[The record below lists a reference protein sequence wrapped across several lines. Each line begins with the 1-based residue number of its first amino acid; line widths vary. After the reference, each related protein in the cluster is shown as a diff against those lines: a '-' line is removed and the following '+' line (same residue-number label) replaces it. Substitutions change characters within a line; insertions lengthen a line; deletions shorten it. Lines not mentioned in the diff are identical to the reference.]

1 MSGFSENIHGLRPRS
16 SCIAENLPDS
26 ASSISM
32 GFCCC
37 FLYNGMPLLMRHQHI
52 LNSFLQQVVRATH
65 IKQLSLKSYL
75 GKEQI
80 VLPAFDQD
88 QDQDQD
94 Y

>member
-1 MSGFSENIHGLRPRS
+1 
-16 SCIAENLPDS
+16 
-26 ASSISM
+26 
-32 GFCCC
+32 
-37 FLYNGMPLLMRHQHI
+37 MPLLMRHQHI

-94 Y
+94 QDY